1 MPRRKLTVLR
11 KPLNTD
17 VTIAARAI
25 RARIHYARPCIQFE
39 SFHTFSIIHSN
50 SL

>member
-39 SFHTFSIIHSN
+39 SSQI
-50 SL
+50 SLIEKRE